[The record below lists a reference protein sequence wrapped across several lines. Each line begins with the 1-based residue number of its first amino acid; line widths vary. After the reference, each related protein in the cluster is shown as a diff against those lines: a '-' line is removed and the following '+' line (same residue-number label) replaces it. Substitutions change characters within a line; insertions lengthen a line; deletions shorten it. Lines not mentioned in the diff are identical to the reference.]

1 MVGNSAVPTSGTDA
15 VPSARYEPY
24 IVANPFGVSDS
35 ERPSAELTMLSGV
48 KVGDPA
54 FSFSAPKQDRKRSA
68 ASSRYAAVINRFYHA
83 GETRVYRRLR
93 RESDGSPGCTRSTP
107 RTVRNPSRWE

>member
-35 ERPSAELTMLSGV
+35 ELPFAELTMLSGV
-48 KVGDPA
+48 KDGDPT

-83 GETRVYRRLR
+83 RASRWLR

-107 RTVRNPSRWE
+107 RTVRNPSR